1 MRRMRLHRLLVVGL
15 LVSRVALAAQTDPV
29 TIRVT
34 PAPGQV
40 LHSRMTL
47 EMTMG
52 FESDGD
58 APPPLAKPAHATMN
72 IEMTTT
78 VGTPDEQGRYQA
90 HGTIEAAS
98 MVLTIDGQTRPLE
111 NSMSKLEGIDMTI
124 TYAADGRVIDMTT
137 TPALPGAD
145 VVKTMLTGVTGLE
158 APVSLTVGETVT
170 RPFAF
175 STLLASSANQGMGM
189 SGNQQ
194 LTLVSI
200 APDGA
205 DRIAHVTTKMSSSA
219 SLQPARDR
227 PRRAVRDGGHRDD
240 GRQRRARHRHTAR
253 AAHGHD
259 VDSADADRDRSPVDA
274 AHARRRHHDHD
285 HRVAL
290 ASPQPA
296 AEHGFQTIRRRFPH
310 VPHVS

>member
-158 APVSLTVGETVT
+158 APVSLT
-170 RPFAF
+170 
-175 STLLASSANQGMGM
+175 
-189 SGNQQ
+189 
-194 LTLVSI
+194 
-200 APDGA
+200 
-205 DRIAHVTTKMSSSA
+205 
-219 SLQPARDR
+219 
-227 PRRAVRDGGHRDD
+227 
-240 GRQRRARHRHTAR
+240 
-253 AAHGHD
+253 
-259 VDSADADRDRSPVDA
+259 
-274 AHARRRHHDHD
+274 
-285 HRVAL
+285 
-290 ASPQPA
+290 
-296 AEHGFQTIRRRFPH
+296 
-310 VPHVS
+310 